1 MAETTKKTTNA
12 GDGKDL
18 PAPARQR
25 VGPIQFYNETIREMK
40 KVTWPTKDDL
50 VKTTIA
56 VIIISLFFGVYLF
69 GVDFIFS
76 RIFKQIAGIFK

>member
-1 MAETTKKTTNA
+1 MEKEKNIFKRMGAYLRDVR
-12 GDGKDL
+12 G
-18 PAPARQR
+18 
-25 VGPIQFYNETIREMK
+25 EMK